1 MALTIYGSPR
11 SRTMRVLW
19 MAAEL
24 GLEYTHVPLAFD
36 DPRLKQADFLRI
48 NPAGAVPA
56 IVDDGFALAESLAI
70 NLYLAKKYGTG
81 GSTPLY
87 PGTPEGEAE
96 VWRWSL
102 WVQGHLEPWVQ
113 RDALLAGLRE
123 VSHHAR
129 AAIDAALHRL
139 DGALA
144 DRHWLVGDH
153 FDVADL
159 NVAAV
164 LSPSRVQG
172 VDLRPYEHVRTWLAR
187 CYGRPAA
194 VATRRRFQAGGD
206 VPVPR

>member
-1 MALTIYGSPR
+1 MAITIYGSPR

-19 MAAEL
+19 MAMEL

-36 DPRLKQADFLRI
+36 DPRLKQPDFLRI

-70 NLYLAKKYGTG
+70 NIYLAKKYGAAG
-81 GSTPLY
+81 LTPLY
-87 PGTPEGEAE
+87 PSTLQGEAE

-123 VSHHAR
+123 ASHHAR
-129 AAIDAALHRL
+129 TAIEAALHRL
-139 DGALA
+139 DEALA
-144 DRHWLVGDH
+144 NRHWLVGDH
-153 FDVADL
+153 FDAADL

-164 LSPSRVQG
+164 LSPSRAQS
-172 VDLRPYEHVRTWLAR
+172 VDLQPYGHVRTWLAR

-194 VATRRRFQAGGD
+194 MATRRRFQSYFA
-206 VPVPR
+206 